1 MKRIV
6 QCLLVGVLIAQL
18 ILAQS
23 PAERPHF
30 EVASVKLSGPQD
42 FEHCSGDGPSP
53 ARLVMRC
60 NTVMSLIQSA
70 YGSFALGVTPV
81 VPKPLKITGRPSWIN
96 SDRYDIEAKPAGN
109 VRMEQMAGPMLQ
121 GLLEDRFQLKTHRET
136 RELPVYTLTVA
147 TGGLKVQAL
156 KEACAPLDI
165 AVMMVPPVPGQKPP
179 NFCGSSR
186 FQRKGQTMILD
197 LHATSMTDL
206 ANRFSVSLDRTVI
219 DKTGAAG
226 IFDLHLEFGLDET
239 TPGFPPGCGGPA
251 ASDEA
256 PGPSIFTAV
265 QELGLRLE
273 SAKGPV
279 EFLVIDGVERPD
291 QN

>member
-1 MKRIV
+1 
-6 QCLLVGVLIAQL
+6 LVGVLIAQL

-23 PAERPHF
+23 PADRPHF
-30 EVASVKLSGPQD
+30 EVASVKPSGPQD
-42 FEHCSGDGPSP
+42 FDHCGGDGPSP

-81 VPKPLKITGRPSWIN
+81 VPRPLQISGGPGWIN

-109 VRMEQMAGPMLQ
+109 VRMEQMLGPMLQ
-121 GLLEDRFQLKTHRET
+121 TLLEDRFQLKTHREM

-147 TGGLKVQAL
+147 KSGLKVQAL
-156 KEACAPLDI
+156 KEACAPPDM
-165 AVMMVPPVPGQKPP
+165 AVMMAPPVPGQKPP
-179 NFCGSSR
+179 SFCGSSR
-186 FQRKGQTMILD
+186 MQRKGQTMILD

-219 DKTGAAG
+219 DKTGVAG
-226 IFDLHLEFGLDET
+226 SFDLHLEFGLDET
-239 TPGFPPGCGGPA
+239 TPGFPPGRGGPA
-251 ASDEA
+251 PSDDPA
-256 PGPSIFTAV
+256 GPSIFTAV

-273 SAKGPV
+273 PAKGPV
-279 EFLVIDGVERPD
+279 EFLVIDRVEKPD